1 MKESK
6 LTQFT
11 GNLLLKLHT
20 SGKTPSQK
28 FPSPCAYTNVM
39 LESVG
44 PRQKFQLSKNLLR
57 RYLLMYSLYSYLQ
70 SYYAH
75 ILVFLWPIKHQVLP
89 HVKRAGYNAI
99 QLIGIP
105 EHKDYFTVG
114 YRVSNLNFSHFNFLF
129 YYF

>member
-11 GNLLLKLHT
+11 GNLPLNLHT

-28 FPSPCAYTNVM
+28 FQSPCAYMSVM
-39 LESVG
+39 LGSAA
-44 PRQKFQLSKNLLR
+44 RSQKFQLLKTLLR
-57 RYLLMYSLYSYLQ
+57 RYIRTYSLYSYLQ
-70 SYYAH
+70 YDYAH
-75 ILVFLWPIKHQVLP
+75 ILVFLWLIKHQVLP
-89 HVKRAGYNAI
+89 HVKKAGYNAI

-114 YRVSNLNFSHFNFLF
+114 YRVSKLSFSHLNFHF
-129 YYF
+129 Y